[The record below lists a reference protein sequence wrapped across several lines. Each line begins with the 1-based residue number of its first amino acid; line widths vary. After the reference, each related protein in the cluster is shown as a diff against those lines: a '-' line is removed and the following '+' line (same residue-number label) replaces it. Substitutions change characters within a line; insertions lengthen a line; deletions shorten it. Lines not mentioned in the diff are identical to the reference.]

1 MKFRIRAIPRSPGRE
16 AAARKQLYEEE
27 KGDRLPPSP
36 RERPLRR
43 MRGTCTRLEA
53 EIAGSRIPVS
63 QLYEDEK
70 GDRMP
75 PPRERGPLRSM
86 RGSCRGLE
94 AEIAGSRISMSQV

>member
-1 MKFRIRAIPRSPGRE
+1 
-16 AAARKQLYEEE
+16 
-27 KGDRLPPSP
+27 
-36 RERPLRR
+36 